1 MLQKHRQVLIL
12 IVGLLYIY
20 SVCPLLCAAFE
31 QNFCPDAS
39 QEMLI
44 GDTGT
49 RGTCCQNTQTN
60 TPDETEKPS
69 ESGKSCC
76 ATHLELILRD
86 DRHNTHELRE
96 SIAQSLV
103 SILPISTILSVPSW
117 ESFHIHPVPL
127 TVTFFPDHSLTHR
140 GPPLTEC

>member
-1 MLQKHRQVLIL
+1 MLKKHRQVLIL

-31 QNFCPDAS
+31 QNFCHDAS
-39 QEMLI
+39 QEMLS

-60 TPDETEKPS
+60 TPDKTEKPS

-76 ATHLELILRD
+76 STDLELILRD

-103 SILPISTILSVPSW
+103 SILPISTSVSVTAS
-117 ESFHIHPVPL
+117 ELCRIRPVPL
-127 TVTFFPDHSLTHR
+127 TAAFFPDNSLSRR
-140 GPPLTEC
+140 GPPFTLC